1 MNVTLPRNLSLILIL
16 LVSLLLSPAWA
27 DNPKVRFET
36 SLGQIDIELF
46 AKEAPLTVENFL
58 RHVDAGFYE
67 GIIFHRV
74 IPGFVIQGGG
84 FNARLEQKTPLARV
98 RNESDNGLK
107 NQRGTLSMARTNDP
121 HSASSQFFINL
132 VNNASLD
139 AQPGRPGYAV
149 FGQVIEGMDKVD
161 AIAQGRTTRVGPHRD
176 VPEQA
181 VIILSAQRLEL
192 AKTQEKADPDRD
204 EEKFE

>member
-1 MNVTLPRNLSLILIL
+1 MTLPRNLSLILIL

>member
-1 MNVTLPRNLSLILIL
+1 MTLPRNLSLILIL

-84 FNARLEQKTPLARV
+84 FNARLEQKAPLARV

-181 VIILSAQRLEL
+181 VVILSAQRLEL
-192 AKTQEKADPDRD
+192 AKTQEKADADRD
-204 EEKFE
+204 EEKSE